1 MLISPKA
8 GNFAVFAGQPGY
20 NLLKQRTFIF
30 HDKGRTI
37 YGRGFGKILAP
48 KGSNNITT

>member
-30 HDKGRTI
+30 HDKGRTSVAEVLEKFW
-37 YGRGFGKILAP
+37 RQKAQ
-48 KGSNNITT
+48 TT